1 MSHFPTC
8 QRRELNTY
16 LIHSALDHG
25 SHSHWPHRRSWRRAR
40 PLAPRLPGSS
50 ASSLASCPRRFA
62 EAIHLCSSTGR
73 TLALSQA
80 QGSSARCPRT
90 ASWASFPSLS
100 RLRSRSRVWSSS
112 RCTSLSPVH
121 CPCGGGS
128 DFESVCSAASET
140 ESPRTNI
147 AKAVRRVFYR
157 IVVFYVRASLY
168 HSARHV
174 DNTSDTDLGH
184 PDHRHVGPVQRS

>member
-1 MSHFPTC
+1 MLLITGLILTGLIVDLGGGPDHSRRGFQVRPLPLSHLVPAG
-8 QRRELNTY
+8 L
-16 LIHSALDHG
+16 L
-25 SHSHWPHRRSWRRAR
+25 RRSICVLVLEEPWPYRRRRAR
-40 PLAPRLPGSS
+40 QLGAHGPLLGHPFRLCPGCVLLPGYG
-50 ASSLASCPRRFA
+50 ARRDVRLFRPFIVLVA
-62 EAIHLCSSTGR
+62 ADL
-73 TLALSQA
+73 TLS
-80 QGSSARCPRT
+80 
-90 ASWASFPSLS
+90 
-100 RLRSRSRVWSSS
+100 
-112 RCTSLSPVH
+112 
-121 CPCGGGS
+121 
-128 DFESVCSAASET
+128 SVCSAASET